1 MAARGI
7 DANVVSVSGQK
18 DVTDVSD
25 SDYQRRELSASCGA
39 TQKAAPTTNERPNP
53 GLSRTSD
60 RGVTQ

>member
-7 DANVVSVSGQK
+7 DADVVPVGGQK

-25 SDYQRRELSASCGA
+25 SDCQHRELSASCGA
-39 TQKAAPTTNERPNP
+39 TQKAATTNERPNP